1 MSSIYIKP
9 SKRGSLRKAMKA
21 KEGEK
26 LSVSEMTKR
35 LNSPNTSSTMKKK
48 LNFAINARK
57 WNHENGGML
66 PDDYYDN
73 YMLMPEY
80 GFGSWLKENAGGLL
94 SGAGSLAS
102 LIPGVGQIAGPVLNI
117 AGSVISK
124 NQQDKL
130 MASEQQKLID
140 EQEAAAEK
148 AKFQSELATRQQSL
162 FGGIDKNINYGET
175 FAYGGGLMTG
185 MEGEGAMPNPQ
196 ITEYSQKADLHS
208 EGIGGIPV
216 DAKGNP
222 TSVSKTSAVG
232 LTEGGEVTWNGY
244 VFSNR
249 LKVK

>member
-9 SKRGSLRKAMKA
+9 SKRGSLRKAMGA
-21 KEGEK
+21 KKGEN
-26 LSVSEMTKR
+26 LSVTEMKSKMK
-35 LNSPNTSSTMKKK
+35 NASPAMKKK

-57 WNHENGGML
+57 WNHEDGGML
-66 PDDYYDN
+66 PNDYYDN

-80 GFGSWLKENAGGLL
+80 GFGSWLKDNAGGLL

-117 AGSVISK
+117 AGSVIGK
-124 NQQDKL
+124 NQQDK
-130 MASEQQKLID
+130 
-140 EQEAAAEK
+140 AAAEQRAQEIAAQEEADKK
-148 AKFQSELATRQQSL
+148 AKYQSELAIRQESL
-162 FGGIDKNINYGET
+162 FGGAQPNINYGET
-175 FAYGGGLMTG
+175 FAYGGGLMMD
-185 MEGEGAMPNPQ
+185 MEGEEAMPNPQ